1 MKTGDLLWD
10 IVSNTCVLLVNK
22 KSNVKFVCFFPKNG
36 SFLEIDRKDLKHL
49 TSKIIH
55 DAKVW

>member
-10 IVSNTCVLLVNK
+10 IVSNTCVLLVRK

-36 SFLEIDRKDLKHL
+36 EFLEIERKDLKQL
-49 TSKIIH
+49 TPKMSYV
-55 DAKVW
+55 KVW